1 MRSRILSNKRI
12 KAFLTAREFLLVA
25 LLIVAGIVVSFF
37 SPVFLSKAN
46 ILSVFTAVTVN
57 GFIAIGMVMLLAC
70 GEMDLSVGM
79 TMAFSGIVVAKLM
92 VAGLPIVLAI
102 MVGFLIAAAIGFING
117 FFVAKVGLNAF
128 ITTLGMSLCIEGL
141 MLVIANGRSVTGI
154 PEAFKMIGQ
163 GKLLDVQYPVYILF
177 VMVIISD
184 YLFRNSRHLRQIF
197 YVGSNAKAAKL
208 NGINVSRIKVL
219 TFMFTGVCS
228 GLAGIIF
235 AARLNSASV
244 TVGGGTA
251 LNVITACIIGGASLK
266 GGKGSV
272 LGSVL
277 GVLFMAML
285 STALNLLSVNIYWQ
299 NFATG
304 AILILAILLDTLGE
318 QKKMA
323 GKILL

>member
-1 MRSRILSNKRI
+1 
-12 KAFLTAREFLLVA
+12 
-25 LLIVAGIVVSFF
+25 
-37 SPVFLSKAN
+37 
-46 ILSVFTAVTVN
+46 
-57 GFIAIGMVMLLAC
+57 
-70 GEMDLSVGM
+70 
-79 TMAFSGIVVAKLM
+79 
-92 VAGLPIVLAI
+92 
-102 MVGFLIAAAIGFING
+102 
-117 FFVAKVGLNAF
+117 
-128 ITTLGMSLCIEGL
+128 
-141 MLVIANGRSVTGI
+141 
-154 PEAFKMIGQ
+154 
-163 GKLLDVQYPVYILF
+163 
-177 VMVIISD
+177 
-184 YLFRNSRHLRQIF
+184 
-197 YVGSNAKAAKL
+197 
-208 NGINVSRIKVL
+208 
-219 TFMFTGVCS
+219 MFTGVCS